1 MNYNNICVF
10 DFETS
15 GINKNTCEVL
25 QIGAAIVDR
34 WNLEVVDTFN
44 SLAKPEDMDAIEEE
58 ALQINRIKRED
69 LEVAPDI
76 KIVWGQ
82 FVNWVNK
89 YNKSKGPLN
98 TFRAAIPA
106 GYNIIGYD
114 MPIVQRYCKKFGPW
128 DEKRQEQKLFNQLH
142 KIDLMDHM
150 FFWTEN
156 NDTIKSLKLTSVCE
170 WMGFAKEDI
179 ENAHDAL
186 QDVLNTSKI
195 VVRLLRM
202 QRALTAVSD
211 STGEPRLQ
219 MKNAFGH
226 GQE

>member
-15 GINKNTCEVL
+15 SADKNTCQVL
-25 QIGAAIVDR
+25 QIGAAIIDR
-34 WNLEVVDTFN
+34 WNLNIIDTFN
-44 SLAKPEDMDAIEEE
+44 CLAKPDDMDAVEDE
-58 ALQINRIKRED
+58 ALQINRLKRED
-69 LEVAPDI
+69 LAKAPDI

-89 YNKSKGPLN
+89 HNKSKGPLN
-98 TFRAAIPA
+98 TFRAPIPA

-114 MPIVQRYCKKFGPW
+114 MPIVQRYCKKYGSW
-128 DEKRQEQKLFNQLH
+128 DEKRKEQKIFNQLH

-170 WMGFAKEDI
+170 WMGFTKDDV

-195 VVRLLRM
+195 IIRLLRM
-202 QRALTAVSD
+202 QRSLTAASED
-211 STGEPRLQ
+211 TGQPRLK
-219 MKNAFGH
+219 MKNAFGY
-226 GQE
+226 GQD